1 MIMSLKYDF
10 EKQEDTT
17 QPFKDPAEWIAE
29 NLANFIKLILMNI
42 PFELRHEA
50 GTETER
56 PRIIK
61 KVLEN
66 VADVSELICKGG
78 ARYEKREHVSSFFD
92 WTWEAVM
99 EFLFAGG
106 LPTGRVKWKKEEIEK
121 AKPKAVKLLVAD
133 IEIP

>member
-1 MIMSLKYDF
+1 MELKYDF

-29 NLANFIKLILMNI
+29 NLANFIKLVLMEI

-66 VADVSELICKGG
+66 VADISELIYKGRG
-78 ARYEKREHVSSFFD
+78 SYQKREHVTSFFD
-92 WTWEAVM
+92 WVWEAIM
-99 EFLFAGG
+99 EFLFGGG

-133 IEIP
+133 IKIP